1 MALIT
6 QLDWFIELWNWSVEI
21 WLLYLHRFSTRPPH
35 PSPLRCPPFFLFLA
49 LPTFVSRASNALI
62 PAYHKQSQHRIHRSL
77 HAAERSICEYLELNG
92 MEQNHFRIIVYTRY
106 VCTILFS
113 AMNNKK
119 RLQYNPSW
127 CLLCFVELC
136 ALNERTL
143 LFRRE
148 ICASVLCGCYQLIW
162 ISVVQIEHYWPIAI
176 AIACCVFVFR
186 LRLHKLLLTPVQL
199 CFPSCNWR

>member
-1 MALIT
+1 MALVVLT
-6 QLDWFIELWNWSVEI
+6 S
-21 WLLYLHRFSTRPPH
+21 LLNSPP
-35 PSPLRCPPFFLFLA
+35 PPISSPLSALLFVFGPADVRLTRFKCTYSS
-49 LPTFVSRASNALI
+49 LPQTITTSYTQIAACSGTKHMRI
-62 PAYHKQSQHRIHRSL
+62 PRIERHGTDSL
-77 HAAERSICEYLELNG
+77 QNHCIHSIC
-92 MEQNHFRIIVYTRY
+92 
-106 VCTILFS
+106 VCTVLFS